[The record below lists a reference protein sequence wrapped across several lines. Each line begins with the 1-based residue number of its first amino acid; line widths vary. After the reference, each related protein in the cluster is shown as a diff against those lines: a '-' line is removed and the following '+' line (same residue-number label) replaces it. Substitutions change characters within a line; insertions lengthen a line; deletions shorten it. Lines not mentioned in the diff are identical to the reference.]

1 VPVPVTYRGAD
12 GSCSKE
18 GVLPPPL
25 HHMEGVVAA
34 LGGGAGLLL
43 PVVLCGCVLS
53 HHHEALEHPQLVP
66 HPEQHA
72 GGREGLQESHTQR
85 GSRGKEEGE

>member
-1 VPVPVTYRGAD
+1 MTYRGAD

-18 GVLPPPL
+18 GVLSPPL

-43 PVVLCGCVLS
+43 VVVWWCVLS

-72 GGREGLQESHTQR
+72 GGREGLQESHTGRKQGER
-85 GSRGKEEGE
+85 EG